1 MPAPR
6 IDPKRAKKYITAT
19 QLRERWGGVSHM
31 FIERLLKTDPK
42 MPRWVKFAERIRF
55 FDIDE
60 IEAYERSKVVAPAVA
75 RRRDVRKSFE
85 PGAVMPKARRENDP
99 AVRRIGAH
107 ATPRQVRSQLRLRH
121 SHIFARAEHDHYVE
135 PGWCSQRLFAVESFG
150 SPRALRLCRTT
161 SSRWSVTRRSR
172 AICCGGSA
180 SARLRPQACGR
191 PRTQQAPVLA
201 R

>member
-60 IEAYERSKVVAPAVA
+60 IEAYERSEVVAAAVA

-85 PGAVMPKARRENDP
+85 PRRGNAKGSTRERSSCPADRRARY
-99 AVRRIGAH
+99 
-107 ATPRQVRSQLRLRH
+107 SQ
-121 SHIFARAEHDHYVE
+121 
-135 PGWCSQRLFAVESFG
+135 
-150 SPRALRLCRTT
+150 
-161 SSRWSVTRRSR
+161 
-172 AICCGGSA
+172 A
-180 SARLRPQACGR
+180 S
-191 PRTQQAPVLA
+191 
-201 R
+201 